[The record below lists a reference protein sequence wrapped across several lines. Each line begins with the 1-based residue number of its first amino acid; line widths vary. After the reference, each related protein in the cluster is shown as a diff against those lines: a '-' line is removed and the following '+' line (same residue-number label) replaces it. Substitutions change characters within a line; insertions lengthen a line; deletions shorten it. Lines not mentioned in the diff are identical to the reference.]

1 MRGPGGSWRA
11 LRGHVLTCFGPSECR
26 HARLQKSTTSFCD
39 PPPRGS
45 AQLPALGIKPSYPCR
60 QIGI

>member
-26 HARLQKSTTSFCD
+26 HRLQKFTTSFCEPLAALSPRGGGMGGQHH
-39 PPPRGS
+39 PPP
-45 AQLPALGIKPSYPCR
+45 AH
-60 QIGI
+60 